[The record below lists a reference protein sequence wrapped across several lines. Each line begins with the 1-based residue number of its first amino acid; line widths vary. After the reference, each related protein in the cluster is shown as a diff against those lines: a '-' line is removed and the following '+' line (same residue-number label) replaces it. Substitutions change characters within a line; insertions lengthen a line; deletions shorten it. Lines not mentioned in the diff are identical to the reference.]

1 MRTCYIH
8 MYTHICIQYILDIFI
23 ALLSFL
29 NSFLLSFNSF
39 PTGFPPTI
47 IFLFLFADP
56 LSFSKSCLPELE
68 GRMFLLGYGLVTS
81 GCITEGLK
89 QPSHPIHDGMLKDP
103 SSACLTSVAT
113 AIVSLSILIMSHPED
128 RISYYSYL
136 VWHLAFFLL
145 FFSWEEIQILIRTSL
160 TLHFDQ
166 LLVSILVVSYYKQ
179 LVLFCAFLNPKPWG
193 SITHI

>member
-1 MRTCYIH
+1 MRTCCIH

-23 ALLSFL
+23 GLLSLL

-39 PTGFPPTI
+39 PTGFSSTI
-47 IFLFLFADP
+47 IFLFLFPDP

-68 GRMFLLGYGLVTS
+68 GRMFLLGYGSVTS

-89 QPSHPIHDGMLKDP
+89 QPSHPIHDAMLKDP

-113 AIVSLSILIMSHPED
+113 AIVNLSILVMSYPED

-145 FFSWEEIQILIRTSL
+145 FFSWEEI
-160 TLHFDQ
+160 
-166 LLVSILVVSYYKQ
+166 
-179 LVLFCAFLNPKPWG
+179 
-193 SITHI
+193 